1 MKYVFGPVPSRR
13 LGRSLGVDP
22 VPEKTCDWNCV
33 YCQLGR
39 TTPVTM
45 ERREYFPREE
55 IIAELE
61 TVLAASRPGDIDWI
75 TFVGS
80 GEPTLHSG
88 LGWMIRRAKELVR
101 IPVAVIT
108 NGSLLYLEEVR
119 ADLNAADAVLPSLDA
134 ATPALYRKLN
144 RPHPE
149 ATLERLL
156 DGLTTFRK
164 GYAGRLWVEVML
176 LRGLNDSEAELQAL
190 AAALEKIKPDEIH
203 LSLPTR
209 PPAESW
215 VRPADEEGQLRA
227 AAILGKSARVLRPAA
242 TSLDLAGFAEPKRAI
257 VEITS
262 RHPLS
267 EREIVRGLAKWTE
280 AEVRETL
287 RVLRDEGRVQVVERY
302 GERFWTS
309 AGAFYPEGPPKDKDA
324 E

>member
-22 VPEKTCDWNCV
+22 IPEKTCNWNCV

-45 ERREYFPREE
+45 ERREYFPRQE
-55 IIAELE
+55 IMAELE
-61 TVLAASRPGDIDWI
+61 TVLETSRPGDIDWL

-119 ADLNAADAVLPSLDA
+119 ADLAAADAVLPSLDA

-156 DGLTTFRK
+156 DGLTAFRK
-164 GYAGRLWVEVML
+164 EYAGRLWVEVML
-176 LRGLNDSEAELQAL
+176 IRGLNDTEAELKAL
-190 AAALEKIKPDEIH
+190 AAAFEKIQPDEIH

-215 VRPADEEGQLRA
+215 VRPADEAGQFRA
-227 AAILGKSARVLRPAA
+227 AAILGKCARVLRPAEA
-242 TSLDLAGFAEPKRAI
+242 PLDLAGFADPRLAI

-267 EREIVRGLAKWTE
+267 EREIIRGLAKWTE

-287 RVLRDEGRVQVVERY
+287 RVLREEGRVQVVERY

-309 AGAFYPEGPPKDKDA
+309 AGAFYPEDLSKDTDA
-324 E
+324 

>member
-1 MKYVFGPVPSRR
+1 MKHVFGPVPSRR
-13 LGRSLGVDP
+13 LGKSLGIDP
-22 VPEKTCDWNCV
+22 IPEKTCDWNCV

-39 TTPVTM
+39 TKPVTM
-45 ERREYFPREE
+45 ERREYFPRED

-61 TVLAASRPGDIDWI
+61 AVLRASRPGDIDWI

-88 LGWMIRRAKELVR
+88 LGWMIRRAKELGR

-119 ADLNAADAVLPSLDA
+119 RDLAAADAVLPSLDA

-149 ATLERLL
+149 ATLERLIE
-156 DGLTTFRK
+156 GLATFRK
-164 GYAGRLWVEVML
+164 EYTGRLWVEVML
-176 LRGLNDSEAELQAL
+176 LSGLNDTEAELKAL
-190 AAALEKIKPDEIH
+190 AVALEKIKPDEIH

-215 VRPADEEGQLRA
+215 VRPADEAGQLRA
-227 AAILGKSARVLRPAA
+227 AAILGKTARVLRPAEA
-242 TSLDLAGFAEPKRAI
+242 PLDLAGFADPARAI

-280 AEVRETL
+280 ADVRETL
-287 RVLRDEGRVQVVERY
+287 RALRDEGRVQVVERY

-309 AGAFYPEGPPKDKDA
+309 AGAWYPEGRPKDKNKD
-324 E
+324 